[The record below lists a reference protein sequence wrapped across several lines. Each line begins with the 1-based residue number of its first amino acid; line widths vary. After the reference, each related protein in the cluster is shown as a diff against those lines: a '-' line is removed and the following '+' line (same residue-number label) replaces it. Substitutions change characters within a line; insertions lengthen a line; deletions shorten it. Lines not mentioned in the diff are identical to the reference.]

1 MYTLQIHQCRR
12 GRRLY
17 PPRRYYLAHL
27 LPGLLLAITG
37 LVLFAFLETQ
47 SNYKYVH
54 SCWHVA
60 MSLSIVFLLPVPPR
74 KEGIDLHTDTSQ
86 SVDSVDANTTL
97 ATNTSS
103 RILLSSYAS
112 GMANGHAVSD
122 IEGGI
127 NPAYESPAHT

>member
-1 MYTLQIHQCRR
+1 
-12 GRRLY
+12 
-17 PPRRYYLAHL
+17 
-27 LPGLLLAITG
+27 
-37 LVLFAFLETQ
+37 
-47 SNYKYVH
+47 
-54 SCWHVA
+54 

-74 KEGIDLHTDTSQ
+74 KEGIDLHTDNSQ